1 MRERADGPGGRQR
14 GAWAELS
21 PRPRRVAASLLP
33 GWPLLL
39 VAVCL
44 GISERVA
51 MAQSR
56 PTEPGP
62 PARRAVVKGIV
73 REESG
78 RPLAGARVALIG
90 SEIEAESDE
99 RGSYSLAGSD
109 AGRSQLVVRRI
120 GFTPETLIVA
130 LASTGATTADPVLR
144 RIAIPLDAV
153 LVNGRRDL
161 RGPIAGFYERM
172 ERGNGRF
179 FTQDGIARRNPAR
192 MSDLLRGLPGM
203 RVEQRRGGVQQFRIR
218 GASIAPLVWLDGTP
232 MGAGEVDLD
241 NFDPRSFAGIEI
253 YSGAATVPVQFGGSR
268 TMSTSGGA
276 VVLWTR
282 QGTAGPPRRKKGAP
296 TPALL
301 VASLLER
308 GEVLSAGSVDVP
320 ARPTEDL
327 SGRPVYPDSL
337 YAARLPGRVEVEFV
351 VDADGRVRMDTFSVI
366 STTHRQLGEPVRRAL
381 ELAGFVP
388 AVRGG
393 RQVSQVVQL
402 PFDFVPDSA
411 AAKRKPK
418 D

>member
-1 MRERADGPGGRQR
+1 MLCGTAGRGLR
-14 GAWAELS
+14 GVACAMYAL
-21 PRPRRVAASLLP
+21 RPL
-33 GWPLLL
+33 
-39 VAVCL
+39 AVPCSISMVTVL
-44 GISERVA
+44 GISATEA

-56 PTEPGP
+56 SGEPAASGI
-62 PARRAVVKGIV
+62 RGVVKGVV
-73 REESG
+73 RDESG
-78 RPLAGARVALIG
+78 RPLAGARIAVIG
-90 SEIEAESDE
+90 RIASIGRDAESESDE
-99 RGSYSLAGSD
+99 RGAYDLAG
-109 AGRSQLVVRRI
+109 AGVGRTLIVVRRI
-120 GFTPETLIVA
+120 GFRPETLSVDVP
-130 LASTGATTADPVLR
+130 STGSTAADAVLR
-144 RIAIPLDAV
+144 RLAMQLDAV
-153 LVNGRRDL
+153 LVNGRQDL

-192 MSDLLRGLPGM
+192 MSDLLRGIPGM
-203 RVEQRRGGVQQFRIR
+203 RVEQRRGGAQQFRIR

-301 VASLLER
+301 VASLIER
-308 GEVLSAGSVDVP
+308 GEVLTAASVDVP

-366 STTHRQLGEPVRRAL
+366 STTHRLLGEPVRRAL

-393 RQVSQVVQL
+393 RRVSQVVQL

-411 AAKRKPK
+411 AAARKPK

>member
-1 MRERADGPGGRQR
+1 MRVGDRNR
-14 GAWAELS
+14 
-21 PRPRRVAASLLP
+21 
-33 GWPLLL
+33 
-39 VAVCL
+39 
-44 GISERVA
+44 
-51 MAQSR
+51 
-56 PTEPGP
+56 
-62 PARRAVVKGIV
+62 RRAAPRAMRVLVLVLAIGAGMTAPAAAPAAAQGVRGVVKGVV
-73 REESG
+73 RDESG
-78 RPLAGARVALIG
+78 RPLAGARIAAIG
-90 SEIEAESDE
+90 RDVESESDE
-99 RGSYSLAGSD
+99 RGAYHLAG
-109 AGRSQLVVRRI
+109 AGSGRTLLVVRRI
-120 GFTPETLIVA
+120 GFRPETLSVDVP
-130 LASTGATTADPVLR
+130 STGSTVADPVLG
-144 RIAIPLDAV
+144 RIAIQLDAV

-232 MGAGEVDLD
+232 MGAGDVDLD

-301 VASLLER
+301 VASLIER
-308 GEVLSAGSVDVP
+308 GEVLTAGSVDVP

-327 SGRPVYPDSL
+327 SGWPVYPDSL

-366 STTHRQLGEPVRRAL
+366 STTHRLLGEPVRRAL

-402 PFDFVPDSA
+402 PFDFAPDSA

>member
-1 MRERADGPGGRQR
+1 MRVGDRNR
-14 GAWAELS
+14 
-21 PRPRRVAASLLP
+21 
-33 GWPLLL
+33 
-39 VAVCL
+39 
-44 GISERVA
+44 
-51 MAQSR
+51 
-56 PTEPGP
+56 
-62 PARRAVVKGIV
+62 RRAAPRAMRVLVLVLAIGAGMTAPAAAQGAAQGV
-73 REESG
+73 RGDGGSVRGTVRGTVRDLTG
-78 RPLAGARVALIG
+78 RPLAGARIAAIG
-90 SEIEAESDE
+90 RDVESESDE
-99 RGSYSLAGSD
+99 RGAYALAG
-109 AGRSQLVVRRI
+109 AGVGRTLLVARRI
-120 GFTPETLIVA
+120 GFRPETLSVDVP
-130 LASTGATTADPVLR
+130 STGSTVADPVLR
-144 RIAIPLDAV
+144 RIAIQLDAV

-192 MSDLLRGLPGM
+192 MSDLLRGLPGL